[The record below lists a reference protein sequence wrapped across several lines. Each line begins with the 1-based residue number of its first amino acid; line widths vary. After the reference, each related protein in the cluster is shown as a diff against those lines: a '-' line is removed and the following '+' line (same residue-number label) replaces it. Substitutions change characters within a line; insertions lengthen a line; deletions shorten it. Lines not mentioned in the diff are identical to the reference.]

1 MYTVSSIMKSPV
13 ISIEADK
20 SVAEALHRMQE
31 KGISSILV
39 TPVAPG
45 APRGIMTKR
54 DVISKVVS
62 QGKDPQK
69 LKVQDIMTP
78 GLLITVPADCPLRE
92 AAALMMEK
100 DIRRVLVTRG
110 GEIIGILSDTD
121 IFRAVEESGW
131 GADF

>member
-1 MYTVSSIMKSPV
+1 
-13 ISIEADK
+13 
-20 SVAEALHRMQE
+20 
-31 KGISSILV
+31 
-39 TPVAPG
+39 
-45 APRGIMTKR
+45 MTKR

-110 GEIIGILSDTD
+110 GEIIGIVSDTD